1 MATKVIRMTR
11 LTSMTDAELSKN
23 FWCLLTLSV
32 ARLLEDRFRWNCEKF
47 GRKIEG
53 CWPAERTLRLAATF
67 GRLVIGIA
75 PTLLS
80 VKERKVI
87 WARVTIFLQF
97 YQYFPGFRFKW
108 TSFRIE
114 CTSVCSLSRSRFNAS
129 SHSTWTRFGIE
140 LDTATKGGPSK
151 GPPPPLIML
160 SSGLLQVDF
169 DLVGKPQ
176 CTMLLPM
183 SIDISEVFKCKHSF
197 HAYFK

>member
-1 MATKVIRMTR
+1 MCF
-11 LTSMTDAELSKN
+11 LTNVYVFFVFHTYLVYFPRRNNDGQGGAGRGSHFSRAGQGGAGISDAELSKN
-23 FWCLLTLSV
+23 FLCLLTLSV

-114 CTSVCSLSRSRFNAS
+114 CTSVCSLSRSWFNAS

-140 LDTATKGGPSK
+140 LDTATKGGRQK
-151 GPPPPLIML
+151 ACHRLW
-160 SSGLLQVDF
+160 
-169 DLVGKPQ
+169 
-176 CTMLLPM
+176 
-183 SIDISEVFKCKHSF
+183 
-197 HAYFK
+197 

>member
-1 MATKVIRMTR
+1 M
-11 LTSMTDAELSKN
+11 
-23 FWCLLTLSV
+23 
-32 ARLLEDRFRWNCEKF
+32 
-47 GRKIEG
+47 
-53 CWPAERTLRLAATF
+53 RLAATF

-151 GPPPPLIML
+151 GPPPPLTSATSIQQV
-160 SSGLLQVDF
+160 SGPTAPTGDANHPWGCACQSVCRCAPHMDG
-169 DLVGKPQ
+169 DG
-176 CTMLLPM
+176 TA
-183 SIDISEVFKCKHSF
+183 
-197 HAYFK
+197 HA